1 MGGVVQVWYVVMN
14 FFIEMRSGYFS
25 FDDIK
30 WNYVVKFWFL
40 VRRMR
45 VCVLC
50 VKAFFFFPCGV
61 GGVVQVWY
69 VVEDYFYLVEM
80 RRGYLS
86 FDDIKW
92 NYVVK
97 LWFLMVD
104 YRSGARESKRR
115 RWTTWYCSTRAPMT
129 SYSPRLPNT
138 NSSHPP
144 FSPTVWGYFFY
155 LFSKNLYWLSI
166 LCSDFVDSLV
176 SICIDFV

>member
-1 MGGVVQVWYVVMN
+1 MN
-14 FFIEMRSGYFS
+14 
-25 FDDIK
+25 DDI
-30 WNYVVKFWFL
+30 YLYSGIMCV
-40 VRRMR
+40 R
-45 VCVLC
+45 VCVRAKGFL
-50 VKAFFFFPCGV
+50 FCG
-61 GGVVQVWY
+61 GGGCSASLICC
-69 VVEDYFYLVEM
+69 EDYLVEM

-92 NYVVK
+92 NYIVK

-144 FSPTVWGYFFY
+144 FSPIVWGYFFFTF
-155 LFSKNLYWLSI
+155 LQK
-166 LCSDFVDSLV
+166 
-176 SICIDFV
+176 ICIDWVFCVLILLIV